1 MCEKYFGDAADNV
14 DNQDDYG
21 YDGDYADGEDA
32 SGPPPYAV
40 SVCSIIAL
48 AH

>member
-1 MCEKYFGDAADNV
+1 MCNKYIGDAADNV
-14 DNQDDYG
+14 D
-21 YDGDYADGEDA
+21 DGGDADYADGDDA

-40 SVCSIIAL
+40 SVCSIISL